1 MALHKYSVGDR
12 VIVQPSR
19 TTPNVRP
26 GTYEITQAMPDTGM
40 GMGCQYRAKSTL
52 DTYQRV
58 FDEAQ
63 LRKA

>member
-1 MALHKYSVGDR
+1 MTLHKYAVGDR
-12 VIVQPSR
+12 VVVQPSR

-26 GTYEITQAMPDTGM
+26 GTYEITQAMPDS